1 MLDERNLKNGKG
13 HLYFNMRKQIYFKN
27 AMNCI
32 VGNTMN
38 NENSIPVK
46 IQVTFF
52 TQKGPL
58 YWSRGGVA
66 QSTALI
72 RVLK

>member
-1 MLDERNLKNGKG
+1 
-13 HLYFNMRKQIYFKN
+13 MRKQISFKN
-27 AMNCI
+27 AINCI

-46 IQVTFF
+46 IQVTIV
-52 TQKGPL
+52 TQIGPL
-58 YWSRGGVA
+58 YWSRGGVV